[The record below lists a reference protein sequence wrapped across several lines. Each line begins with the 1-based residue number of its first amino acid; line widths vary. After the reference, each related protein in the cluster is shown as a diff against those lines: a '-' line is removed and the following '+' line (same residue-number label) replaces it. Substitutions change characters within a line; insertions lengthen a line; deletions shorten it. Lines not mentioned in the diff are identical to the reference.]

1 MGSAV
6 DVLHGM
12 GSSICSFSSKVRYT
26 LQVTGISQTKTTNNL
41 FIFLNQF
48 IWYNYK
54 WMNLTQHNTGGWNET
69 VGWWGW
75 ICVSK
80 ECLSLNQCTDFL
92 SILSALQVWTYPS
105 NDIIMSSFLPSFHLF
120 FFLMLLSISFDDG
133 MGQVKERS
141 LKTNISQWNRRVTPC
156 WPNSTNSTDHPS
168 IWLILCLHLL
178 ITTRRGQQCLVN

>member
-105 NDIIMSSFLPSFHLF
+105 NDIIMSSFLPSIHF
-120 FFLMLLSISFDDG
+120 FNVVVNFIWWWNGTGEGEELKNKHIAVKSSCDSLL
-133 MGQVKERS
+133 
-141 LKTNISQWNRRVTPC
+141 T
-156 WPNSTNSTDHPS
+156 
-168 IWLILCLHLL
+168 
-178 ITTRRGQQCLVN
+178 QQH